1 MVALVPAVVPANYAA
16 TANAQQANIPQDI
29 YKQNTFDSA
38 PVTAQG
44 NLSDPATCQVKW
56 NLQAVYSRQLSTV
69 SDKPA
74 SNSGWIQNVMS
85 GGPALGAGHASLQHF
100 TLGQALVRWR
110 VPISI
115 DDQIANGKLV
125 FHLDDEDYDQAA
137 IQNLSAAQVEQ
148 SNGWE
153 TAPTETTPG
162 RTWAQRFGGAPAG
175 YAPIQRTLPVT
186 VDAAAKTL
194 TVDIGSMPAKST
206 AMIAFSLPTAGGVL
220 PDAAS
225 NNTAYGMRAELN
237 GSSIASCQNPGYE
250 PGDAVA
256 GRPATLPQTG
266 DTDLPA
272 GTRFALPSDYSVPAG
287 WQVEVEP
294 NTGAVNTTPPAGA
307 MPGDSIEVPVVVTYP
322 DGTTDI
328 ATATVTVVEDLEDD
342 DGGSGSLDGDVLGSL
357 GSGSL
362 GNGSLGGDSL
372 GNGSDGDGSSDAGS
386 RSNLGAG
393 SLGSLALGLGS
404 LGLIPGLF
412 TDSLGNGSSSNG
424 SSVPGSTDNGSEGNG
439 STGNG
444 SSIPGSTGTGSLD
457 SDSLGSGSTGNGS
470 SVPDSSDAGSL
481 DGLGAGSLGSLG
493 LGLGSLGL
501 IPGLLVG
508 SLGNGSSSNGSS
520 VPGSTG
526 NGSEGNGSTGNG
538 SEGNGSTG
546 NGSEGNGSDTL
557 GSTETGSL
565 DNLGLGSLSSL
576 GLGLGSL
583 GQLPDMLAGSLGN
596 GSSSTGSLSAGSAS
610 AAGSH
615 VSVGSSTNSAVSST
629 AGSSSALAL
638 GLGSLAL
645 GGLAFGG
652 LVHALNS
659 GVITLPAGVS
669 VPPQLAWMF
678 PVLANDNG
686 E

>member
-1 MVALVPAVVPANYAA
+1 MVALVPAAVPANYAA
-16 TANAQQANIPQDI
+16 SANAQQANISQDI
-29 YKQNTFDSA
+29 YKQNTFASD

-44 NLSDPATCQVKW
+44 NLSDPATCQIKW

-69 SDKPA
+69 SGKAA
-74 SNSGWIQNVMS
+74 SISGWIQDVMP
-85 GGPALGAGHASLQHF
+85 GGPAFGAGHASLQHF
-100 TLGQALVRWR
+100 TFGQPLVKWR

-175 YAPIQRTLPVT
+175 YTPIQRTLPVT

-250 PGDAVA
+250 PGEAVA
-256 GRPATLPQTG
+256 GHPATLPQTG

-272 GTRFALPSDYSVPAG
+272 GTRFALPSDYSAPAG
-287 WQVEVEP
+287 WQVDVDAI
-294 NTGAVNTTPPAGA
+294 TGAVTTTPPAGA
-307 MPGDSIEVPVVVTYP
+307 TPGDSIEVPVVVTYP
-322 DGTTDI
+322 DATTDT
-328 ATATVTVVEDLEDD
+328 ATATVTVSEDLEDD
-342 DGGSGSLDGDVLGSL
+342 DGGNGSLGSDSLGSLGSDSL

-362 GNGSLGGDSL
+362 GGGSL
-372 GNGSDGDGSSDAGS
+372 GNGSAGDGSSDAGS
-386 RSNLGAG
+386 LSNLGAG

-412 TDSLGNGSSSNG
+412 T
-424 SSVPGSTDNGSEGNG
+424 
-439 STGNG
+439 
-444 SSIPGSTGTGSLD
+444 
-457 SDSLGSGSTGNGS
+457 
-470 SVPDSSDAGSL
+470 
-481 DGLGAGSLGSLG
+481 
-493 LGLGSLGL
+493 
-501 IPGLLVG
+501 G

-520 VPGSTG
+520 VPGATG

-538 SEGNGSTG
+538 STGTGSTG
-546 NGSEGNGSDTL
+546 TGSSTP
-557 GSTETGSL
+557 GSTGAGSL
-565 DNLGLGSLSSL
+565 DILGLGSLSSL

-583 GQLPDMLAGSLGN
+583 GQLPDMLAGSTG
-596 GSSSTGSLSAGSAS
+596 TGSLPAGSAS

-678 PVLANDNG
+678 PGLANDNG

>member
-1 MVALVPAVVPANYAA
+1 MKYQIRNRRTTALCATAVLSASAMVALVPAAVPANYAA
-16 TANAQQANIPQDI
+16 TANAQQANISQDI
-29 YKQNTFDSA
+29 YKQNTFASA

-44 NLSDPATCQVKW
+44 NLSDPATCQIKW

-153 TAPTETTPG
+153 TAPTATAPG
-162 RTWAQRFGGAPAG
+162 RTWAERFGGAPAG
-175 YAPIQRTLPVT
+175 YTPIQRTLPVT

-250 PGDAVA
+250 PGEAVA
-256 GRPATLPQTG
+256 GHPATLPQTG

-272 GTRFALPSDYSVPAG
+272 GTRFALPSDYSAPAG
-287 WQVEVEP
+287 WQVDVDAI
-294 NTGAVNTTPPAGA
+294 TGAVTTTPPAEA
-307 MPGDSIEVPVVVTYP
+307 VPGDSIEVPVVVTYP
-322 DGTTDI
+322 DATTDTV
-328 ATATVTVVEDLEDD
+328 TATVTVSEDLEND
-342 DGGSGSLDGDVLGSL
+342 DGGSGSLGSDSLGSLGSDSL

-362 GNGSLGGDSL
+362 GGGSLGD
-372 GNGSDGDGSSDAGS
+372 GSAGDGSSDAGS
-386 RSNLGAG
+386 LSNLGAG

-412 TDSLGNGSSSNG
+412 TGS
-424 SSVPGSTDNGSEGNG
+424 V
-439 STGNG
+439 
-444 SSIPGSTGTGSLD
+444 
-457 SDSLGSGSTGNGS
+457 
-470 SVPDSSDAGSL
+470 
-481 DGLGAGSLGSLG
+481 
-493 LGLGSLGL
+493 
-501 IPGLLVG
+501 
-508 SLGNGSSSNGSS
+508 GNGSSSNGSS

-538 SEGNGSTG
+538 STGNGSPGNGSTG
-546 NGSEGNGSDTL
+546 TGSDTP

-596 GSSSTGSLSAGSAS
+596 GSSGTGSLPGGSAS

-629 AGSSSALAL
+629 AGPSSALAL

-678 PVLANDNG
+678 PFLANDNG

>member
-1 MVALVPAVVPANYAA
+1 MVALVPAAVPANYAA

-29 YKQNTFDSA
+29 YKQNTFASD

-44 NLSDPATCQVKW
+44 NLSDPATCQIKW

-69 SDKPA
+69 SGKAA
-74 SNSGWIQNVMS
+74 SISGWIQDVMP
-85 GGPALGAGHASLQHF
+85 GGPALGDGHVSLQHF
-100 TLGQALVRWR
+100 TFGGTNRDVRWR

-115 DDQIANGKLV
+115 RDQIAGGKLV
-125 FHLDDEDYDQAA
+125 FHFDDPDYDQTA
-137 IQNLSAAQVEQ
+137 IQNFAVSQVEQ
-148 SNGWE
+148 QNQWWIP
-153 TAPTETTPG
+153 PTDTEPG
-162 RTWAQRFGGAPAG
+162 KTWAERFGGAPSG
-175 YAPIQRTLPVT
+175 YSPVGHNLPMT
-186 VDAAAKTL
+186 YDAAAKTL
-194 TVDIGSMPAKST
+194 TVELGSMPAMSST
-206 AMIAFSLPTAGGVL
+206 MIAFSLPAADMTADD
-220 PDAAS
+220 PANDRS
-225 NNTAYGMRAELN
+225 YGMRAELN
-237 GSSIASCQNPGYE
+237 GSSIASCQNPVYE
-250 PGDAVA
+250 LGEAVA
-256 GRPATLPQTG
+256 GHPATLPQTG

-272 GTRFALPSDYSVPAG
+272 GTRFELPSDYSAPAG
-287 WQVEVEP
+287 WQVDVDAI
-294 NTGAVNTTPPAGA
+294 TGAVNTTPPAEA
-307 MPGDSIEVPVVVTYP
+307 VPGDSIEVPVVVTYP

-328 ATATVTVVEDLEDD
+328 ATATVTIVEDLEDD
-342 DGGSGSLDGDVLGSL
+342 DGGGGSLDGDALGSL

-372 GNGSDGDGSSDAGS
+372 GNGSDGDGSSDSGS
-386 RSNLGAG
+386 LSNLGAG

-412 TDSLGNGSSSNG
+412 TGSLGNGSSGNG
-424 SSVPGSTDNGSEGNG
+424 SSVPGSTGNGSEGNG

-444 SSIPGSTGTGSLD
+444 SSIPGSTGNGSLD

-538 SEGNGSTG
+538 SEGNGS
-546 NGSEGNGSDTL
+546 DTL

-596 GSSSTGSLSAGSAS
+596 GSSSTGSLPAGSAS

-615 VSVGSSTNSAVSST
+615 VSVGSSTSSAVSST

-669 VPPQLAWMF
+669 VPPQLAWML
-678 PVLANDNG
+678 PGLDNDNG